1 MSDIIKDTKMTQ
13 PECNKAVKKLR
24 LMNYLEKE
32 KNTHDE
38 RTVSVSLNKEKSK
51 EIKQTL
57 SQIETLI
64 QRDINL

>member
-32 KNTHDE
+32 RNTHDE
-38 RTVSVSLNKEKSK
+38 RTVSVS
-51 EIKQTL
+51 
-57 SQIETLI
+57 
-64 QRDINL
+64 

>member
-13 PECNKAVKKLR
+13 PECNEAVKKLR

-32 KNTHDE
+32 RNTHDE